1 MRLPMFL
8 LELPKDSP
16 MVQHLLDSNNPNAD
30 SFMAEFF
37 TMIVMLGLTLIGML
51 IVAWFLKRFLYS
63 RLQQTN
69 STSGIR
75 ISERR
80 TLGPRSM
87 IYLVEIEGSR
97 FIVGE
102 TPSGL
107 VRLGDLP
114 TAPAQRPTSFSKLMD
129 EPLTTDKDPRL

>member
-1 MRLPMFL
+1 
-8 LELPKDSP
+8 
-16 MVQHLLDSNNPNAD
+16 
-30 SFMAEFF
+30 
-37 TMIVMLGLTLIGML
+37 MIVMLGLTLVAML
-51 IVAWFLKRFLYS
+51 LVAWFLKRFLYS

-75 ISERR
+75 IEERR
-80 TLGPRSM
+80 SLGPRSM

-114 TAPAQRPTSFSKLMD
+114 AAPAPKPSSFSKLMD
-129 EPLTTDKDPRL
+129 DPKQSAS